1 MKLAGIK
8 FLFFSI
14 AGLFA
19 GQLHAQTRLNGIFGD
34 SMVLQRDAPLRIWG
48 KASAGESITVKFHS
62 QERKTSADKNGEW
75 LVVLSPEKAGGPY
88 ALTVHGKETV
98 TLKGILMGD
107 IWLCSGQSNMEFPV
121 KGWSSVYNADE
132 EIKQADFPQIRLF
145 TVEKNVEAQP
155 ADHLKGGVWQTCS
168 PASISPFSAVGYFF
182 GRALQKDLQVPIG
195 LINSTWGGTQIEA
208 WISHAGFVNDPYFK
222 QIIKTAPSLTINE
235 LVEKRQLRE
244 KQYLELLQK
253 GLPDAADSAQWKTA
267 GYDHRNWSMM
277 DLPGLWE
284 QQQNLSRLDGVVWFR
299 KDIYVDSADAG
310 NAGSLHLAKIDDRD
324 ETYLNGVMIGGIAG
338 WNTDRAYSVP
348 EGLLKPGKN
357 VIAIK
362 VEDSGGGGGIHGE
375 GSDLFLTVNNHKK
388 SLTGPWHYRV
398 EKIAHSSNGIGPN
411 EYPSLLYN
419 GMIHP
424 FHQLNIKGVIWYQ
437 GEANAWRAYE
447 YKYGLPLL
455 ISDWRNR
462 FNNKSLPFYY
472 VQLTSYDA
480 GNGNSNQ
487 GSTWAE
493 LRESQSATLR
503 VPKTGMAVTIDI
515 GDAKDIHPRNK
526 KDVGERLAAI
536 ALQRTYGINK
546 ISSGPVYTAMRKT
559 GQKLVI
565 DFSLVGKGLT
575 AKGANELS
583 GFEIAGSD
591 RKFFPAKAIIAG
603 RSVELSSVEVLNP
616 VAVRYAWADDASN
629 ANLFN
634 KDGWPAAPFRTDN
647 WPGITEKN
655 KYDPSL
661 K

>member
-1 MKLAGIK
+1 MKLTGLK
-8 FLFFSI
+8 FLFLSI
-14 AGLFA
+14 AGLSA
-19 GQLHAQTRLNGIFGD
+19 GYLQAQTRLNGIFGD
-34 SMVLQRDAPLRIWG
+34 SMVLQRDVPLRIWG
-48 KASAGESITVKFHS
+48 KASAGEPITVKFHS
-62 QERKTSADKNGEW
+62 QERKTSADKNGDW

-88 ALTVHGKETV
+88 TLNVRGKETI

-132 EIKQADFPQIRLF
+132 EIKQADFPRIRLF
-145 TVEKNVEAQP
+145 TVEKNVEALP
-155 ADHLKGGVWQTCS
+155 VDYLKGGVWQTCS

-208 WISHAGFVNDPYFK
+208 WISHAGFVNDPHFK
-222 QIIKTAPSLTINE
+222 EVIKTAPSLTINE

-267 GYDHRNWSMM
+267 GYDHRNWSVM

-310 NAGSLHLAKIDDRD
+310 KAGVLHLAKIDDRD

-388 SLTGPWHYRV
+388 SLTGAWHYRV

-419 GMIHP
+419 AMIHP

-437 GEANAWRAYE
+437 GEANAWRANE

-455 ISDWRNR
+455 ISDWRNW
-462 FNNKSLPFYY
+462 FNNKNLPFYY

-536 ALQRTYGINK
+536 ALQHTYGVNK
-546 ISSGPVYTAMRKT
+546 ISSGPVYAAMRKA

-575 AKGANELS
+575 AKGATELS

-591 RKFFPAKAIIAG
+591 RKFFPAKAIIVG
-603 RSVELSSVEVLNP
+603 KSVELSSVEVPNP
-616 VAVRYAWADDASN
+616 VATRYAWADDASN